1 MTTES
6 ESLDVIGPILGKT
19 DAPKVAAM
27 PHEPAEERLS
37 RRLRPTGEL
46 GETHYRSVVKAVSWR
61 ATGTLDTMAV
71 SFLVTG
77 RLKLALSIGFVEL
90 FTKIGLYYLHER
102 VWGKIRFG
110 RVRVREDY
118 EI

>member
-1 MTTES
+1 MTIES
-6 ESLDVIGPILGKT
+6 DSENVTQPLMGKG
-19 DAPKVAAM
+19 DAPGGRALPM
-27 PHEPAEERLS
+27 L
-37 RRLRPTGEL
+37 
-46 GETHYRSVVKAVSWR
+46 ETHYRSVVKAVSWR
-61 ATGTLDTMAV
+61 VTGTLDTMVV

-102 VWGKIRFG
+102 LWDKIRFG
-110 RVRVREDY
+110 RVKAKEDY